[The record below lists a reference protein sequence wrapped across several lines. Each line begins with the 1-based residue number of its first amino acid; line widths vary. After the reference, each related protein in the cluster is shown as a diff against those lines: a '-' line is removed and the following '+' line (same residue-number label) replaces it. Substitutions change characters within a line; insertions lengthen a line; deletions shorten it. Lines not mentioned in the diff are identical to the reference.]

1 MSGAD
6 YLHHA
11 ATYRVGSGTPRSRT
25 DYPET
30 PGSPPNVAHQGDHLG
45 ALSLR
50 RADLLTEG
58 LYYSLT
64 GDRLDGEVE
73 VTAGHAHDT
82 ETTLLDWQA
91 LASWQAPGY
100 ASTDQAADYI
110 ATDGAA
116 VVLSLGLVAVPRGVR
131 YVWPRACVTA
141 VDAKVALV
149 SVLAECWGDS
159 DPTLPAR
166 PSVVAYSNVAV
177 AANSHLARWREGTPI
192 DLDRL
197 SFADPAARLLVV
209 RWSATVSTHGGAT
222 SARVHALS
230 LGVKEGGA

>member
-1 MSGAD
+1 MNGTSYLRGRLTRRTSSGVP
-6 YLHHA
+6 Y
-11 ATYRVGSGTPRSRT
+11 SRT

-30 PGSPPNVAHQGDHLG
+30 PGSPPNLAHQGDHLG

-50 RADLLTEG
+50 RADLLAEG

-64 GDRLDGEVE
+64 GERLDGEVE
-73 VTAGHAHDT
+73 VTEGHAHDT
-82 ETTLLDWQA
+82 EATLLDWQS
-91 LASWQAPGY
+91 LASWGCPDY
-100 ASTDQAADYI
+100 AATDFAGDFLAA
-110 ATDGAA
+110 DGAA
-116 VVLSLGLVAVPRGVR
+116 KVLALGLVAVPAGAR
-131 YVWPRACVTA
+131 YVWPRACVT
-141 VDAKVALV
+141 VTDSKVALV